1 MFRILTHYATFFVEN
16 WCCGIQYILVQYYYT
31 WMDSKLNE
39 YYDDRKRESH
49 RVRKRYFRSHPHL
62 IISPKPRRKRLGRR
76 KWPTQLLLLLCL
88 RVCVEHSLLLE
99 LAKYAIFSKTKPQ
112 NKILTNK
119 AEGIANTTTQCST
132 TSRCG
137 VHFLCF

>member
-1 MFRILTHYATFFVEN
+1 
-16 WCCGIQYILVQYYYT
+16 
-31 WMDSKLNE
+31 MDSKLNE

-76 KWPTQLLLLLCL
+76 KWPTQLPTNATTALSAC
-88 RVCVEHSLLLE
+88 VCVEHSLLLE

-112 NKILTNK
+112 NKILKNE
-119 AEGIANTTTQCST
+119 AEGIASTTTVQHHQQVWCP
-132 TSRCG
+132 
-137 VHFLCF
+137 FLCF

>member
-1 MFRILTHYATFFVEN
+1 
-16 WCCGIQYILVQYYYT
+16 
-31 WMDSKLNE
+31 MDSKLNE

-112 NKILTNK
+112 NKILTNE

-137 VHFLCF
+137 VHFYVSNESQGDDVLAI

>member
-1 MFRILTHYATFFVEN
+1 MFRIFTHYATFFVEN
-16 WCCGIQYILVQYYYT
+16 WCCGILVQYYYT

-99 LAKYAIFSKTKPQ
+99 LANRYNVYSETK
-112 NKILTNK
+112 IVVVYY
-119 AEGIANTTTQCST
+119 ISY
-132 TSRCG
+132 S
-137 VHFLCF
+137 FLDMFVFPRLFARDFFV